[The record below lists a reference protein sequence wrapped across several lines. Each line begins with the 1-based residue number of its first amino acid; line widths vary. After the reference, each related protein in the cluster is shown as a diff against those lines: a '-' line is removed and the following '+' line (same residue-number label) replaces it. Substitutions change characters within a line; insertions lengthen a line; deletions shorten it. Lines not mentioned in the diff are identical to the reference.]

1 MLFRKTAC
9 TLILFLS
16 LPILAL
22 SQEFVSGKIYDTTGE
37 IITAAVTVQNV
48 SQNKYTI
55 SNLEGSYKIQA
66 KEGDLL
72 QFTSSS
78 YLRDS
83 AIVTH
88 FMLNAGYDVSLRE
101 RITTLKSI
109 TVKGLS
115 SFQLDSLNRHE
126 GYDPFKKNKTITLD
140 KGNYERPRD
149 GVGIVF
155 TPHLFLTTKEKQQK
169 ELNKRLGDEDK
180 EAYIDYKFSKE
191 FVTKLTH
198 LKNDSLDIFIKRY
211 RPSYQFC
218 RSANLQDM
226 LIYVNDSYK
235 KFMKKETPH

>member
-9 TLILFLS
+9 TFILVLS
-16 LPILAL
+16 LPIFAL
-22 SQEFVSGKIYDTTGE
+22 SQQWVSGKIYDTTGE
-37 IITAAVTVQNV
+37 IITAAITVQNV

-55 SNLEGSYKIQA
+55 SNLEGSYKIPA

-72 QFTSSS
+72 LFSSSS

-83 AIVTH
+83 AFVTH

-101 RITTLKSI
+101 RVTTLKAV

-115 SFQLDSLNRHE
+115 SFQLDSINRHE
-126 GYDPFKKNKTITLD
+126 GYDPFKKNRLITFD
-140 KGNYERPRD
+140 KGNYEKPRD

-155 TPHLFLTTKEKQQK
+155 SPHFFLSTKEKQQK
-169 ELNKRLGDEDK
+169 ELNKRLADEDK
-180 EAYIDYKFSKE
+180 DAYVDYKFSKE
-191 FVTKLTH
+191 FVNKLTH
-198 LKNDSLDIFIKRY
+198 LKNDSLNIFLKRY

-218 RSANLQDM
+218 RSASWQDM